1 MNKKDE
7 IYDLLVSRMVG
18 AQYNFGQR
26 LSVKDL
32 VSDTGASRQPI
43 MAALNR
49 LSSEGFVR
57 IIPQVGCEVINPSYD
72 QIADFYIMFERLEG
86 LLTELAAARRTDS
99 QTRDLRALQARILT
113 IDFDEPRSAVIYCEL
128 NRAFHQLI
136 HDMAQSPFLDA
147 RQNSNFDMSDFFI
160 NQAGGF
166 NHFMAD
172 TAREHDEI
180 IEAIA
185 SKSPARARGL
195 AESHIGAVA
204 SSALAGLRKHRAAA

>member
-1 MNKKDE
+1 
-7 IYDLLVSRMVG
+7 
-18 AQYNFGQR
+18 
-26 LSVKDL
+26 
-32 VSDTGASRQPI
+32 
-43 MAALNR
+43 
-49 LSSEGFVR
+49 
-57 IIPQVGCEVINPSYD
+57 
-72 QIADFYIMFERLEG
+72 MFERLEG

-172 TAREHDEI
+172 TPREHAEKI
-180 IEAIA
+180 GRA
-185 SKSPARARGL
+185 SCRER
-195 AESHIGAVA
+195 VCQYV
-204 SSALAGLRKHRAAA
+204 

>member
-1 MNKKDE
+1 MR
-7 IYDLLVSRMVG
+7 ISYWS
-18 AQYNFGQR
+18 
-26 LSVKDL
+26 
-32 VSDTGASRQPI
+32 SDVCSSDR
-43 MAALNR
+43 NR

-136 HDMAQSPFLDA
+136 HDRSEEHTSELQSLM
-147 RQNSNFDMSDFFI
+147 RISY
-160 NQAGGF
+160 
-166 NHFMAD
+166 
-172 TAREHDEI
+172 
-180 IEAIA
+180 
-185 SKSPARARGL
+185 
-195 AESHIGAVA
+195 AVFC
-204 SSALAGLRKHRAAA
+204 LKKQKHYKKYMQQ